1 MIKTAVLLNLLTI
14 ILLSNAFGQNLQS
27 YKWKNRVVLIFGNN
41 ATEQLVHKQ
50 WVTFDADKTGLEE
63 RGIQIFVNP
72 ESQSMKKLRN
82 ETGFE
87 IILIGKDGGVKKRKT
102 SLMQTDELFGIIDSM
117 PMRQSEMRRKN

>member
-1 MIKTAVLLNLLTI
+1 M
-14 ILLSNAFGQNLQS
+14 
-27 YKWKNRVVLIFGNN
+27 IFGNN